1 MTSTDCPAPQP
12 ARTTFARACLDT
24 RLALDLTQQTVA
36 DRAGVT
42 RSYIAR
48 VERGDANP
56 SIRRVEAIAEALGL
70 EVDLAIRRPTIIGG
84 PRVRDVVHARGAAY
98 VGRRLISHRWE
109 VAREVEIVHGR
120 SHGWID
126 LLAFDPRT
134 RTLLVIEVKT
144 LLDDLGAVER
154 QLGWYE
160 RAAWDRARE
169 LGWEPRRVRSWLLV
183 LASEEVE
190 RVLSANRPFV
200 NAAFPVRA
208 REMATALGPGAPST
222 ESGRGLAL
230 IDPSSRGRD
239 WLIRTCLAG
248 RQSPAR
254 YVDYADA
261 ARRSAAA
268 PFR

>member
-1 MTSTDCPAPQP
+1 MTSSTGPARQP
-12 ARTTFARACLDT
+12 VRTTFARACLDT
-24 RLALDLTQQTVA
+24 RLALDLTQQAVA

-56 SIRRVEAIAEALGL
+56 SIRRVEAIAQALGL

-84 PRVRDVVHARGAAY
+84 PRVRDAVHARCSAY
-98 VGRRLISHRWE
+98 VERRLRSQGWDA
-109 VAREVEIVHGR
+109 AREIEIVHGR

-144 LLDDLGAVER
+144 RLDDLGAVER

-169 LGWEPRRVRSWLLV
+169 LGWEPRRVQTWLLV
-183 LASEEVE
+183 LASDEVE
-190 RVLSANRPFV
+190 RVLWANRPYL
-200 NAAFPVRA
+200 NTAFPVRA
-208 REMATALGPGAPST
+208 REMA
-222 ESGRGLAL
+222 
-230 IDPSSRGRD
+230 
-239 WLIRTCLAG
+239 
-248 RQSPAR
+248 
-254 YVDYADA
+254 
-261 ARRSAAA
+261 
-268 PFR
+268 